1 MKKDIARK
9 LIDDI
14 HNVPIFE
21 RHILK
26 RGYNI
31 LTTYISPMTIWSQD
45 IEVLV
50 DIRRNVF
57 QKALDKFVEEH
68 KDVLRFACFV
78 SGGDFTPYLRFSVKK
93 EYQS

>member
-14 HNVPIFE
+14 QKVPVFK

-26 RGYNI
+26 QGSHIGNVYFAPI
-31 LTTYISPMTIWSQD
+31 TIWGKR

-50 DIRRNVF
+50 DIRRNIF
-57 QKALDKFVEEH
+57 KKALDKFLKEH
-68 KDVLRFACFV
+68 EDMLYMAYHV
-78 SGGDFTPYLRFSVKK
+78 SGQDFTPYLCFYVKK
-93 EYQS
+93 AYQS